1 MEEITLEIYEDLLP
15 CLPLKVITEITA
27 YMNTLSADNLYD
39 FLFSFLIDVAITMI
53 EKAYVPQLQNI
64 ITEKIREKIAEIAK
78 FYAHLTND
86 ADG

>member
-53 EKAYVPQLQNI
+53 
-64 ITEKIREKIAEIAK
+64 
-78 FYAHLTND
+78 
-86 ADG
+86 